1 MKEGRGVIMRRRSIK
16 KMTILLVLVVVLQTA
31 FPVNTFASGINE
43 LDIVTIDTE
52 EFEDANNALVTQ
64 GNISLKRRIT
74 NRLVFPYDYR
84 QAGESWS
91 SDIMQTCG
99 KPIGSDGCCLTS
111 FANIQRF
118 FGGDLDPGEVNTRL
132 GRYACPFD
140 YRGAADI
147 FGYTIVNLST
157 STVSDSY
164 AVSFIVGAIDSAR
177 PVLVGMSY
185 SGGTHFVTAYGYSG
199 NSIFIRDPAGRYS
212 FLEDYFEAGY
222 EVNRLCVYAD

>member
-52 EFEDANNALVTQ
+52 EFEDANNALVAQ
-64 GNISLKRRIT
+64 GNISLKRRLT

-99 KPIGSDGCCLTS
+99 KTIGSAGCCLTS

-118 FGGDLDPGEVNTRL
+118 FGGGLDPGEVNTRL
-132 GRYACPFD
+132 GGYACPFN
-140 YRGAADI
+140 YQGAADT

-199 NSIFIRDPAGRYS
+199 NSIYIRDPAGRYN
-212 FLEDYFEAGY
+212 FLEDYFDAGY